1 MTVRLKRI
9 AIIIAAFLVLSDA
22 DAQSS
27 ADIQEYIKRYS
38 QIALEHERLYGVPA
52 TITLAQGILES
63 GAGQSSLTRN
73 TNNHFGI
80 KAGRSWN
87 GEVYLA
93 WDDEADKSRFRC
105 YGSAE
110 ESFADHSRLLKDN
123 RRYSSLFSNSVYDYR
138 AWAKGLQEAGYAT
151 AENYAS
157 ALIGYIDTYRL
168 YTVNGGVKLR
178 PGKTVTITN
187 YIMVDQPSFDADCV
201 MDDSEESSE
210 EQEVTKVLKSFV
222 VEVNNV
228 RCTILYPGE
237 SLATISRKYDIPQK
251 KILEYNE
258 LANETSVHPGD
269 VIFLAKKKKKYSG
282 LQDSYVIRDGDTLYS
297 VAQQFGIQMSTL
309 AKLNGMSLFSALRQG
324 DVVELK

>member
-1 MTVRLKRI
+1 MQLKRI

-38 QIALEHERLYGVPA
+38 QIALEHERQYGVPA

-80 KAGRSWN
+80 KAGRSWS

-93 WDDEADKSRFRC
+93 WDDETDKSRFRC
-105 YGSAE
+105 YASAE

-123 RRYSSLFSNSVYDYR
+123 QRYRSLFSNSVYDYR
-138 AWAKGLQEAGYAT
+138 SWAKGLQEAGYAT
-151 AENYAS
+151 AENYAR
-157 ALIGYIDTYRL
+157 ALIGYIDTYKL

-187 YIMVDQPSFDADCV
+187 YIMVDQPAFDADCV

-210 EQEVTKVLKSFV
+210 EQDVTKVLKSFV

-282 LQDSYVIRDGDTLYS
+282 LQDTYIIRHGDTLYGIS
-297 VAQQFGIQMSTL
+297 QHFGIQMASL
-309 AKLNGMSLFSALRQG
+309 ARLNGLDFFSGLEVGRAIT
-324 DVVELK
+324 LK